1 MNYDITSLAISLVKE
16 MTITARNF
24 RYIDCDCN
32 FTYASRSTLSDKRI
46 IPKTICGERPRQ
58 RQRQF
63 QGSASFLSR
72 FSDGCRF
79 RKAAEKPLEARTEN
93 SSQWRTVLSSLHAY
107 FNVYRISA
115 RRLYKANRK
124 LVWSFKNDTLDSKH
138 RSNVLI
144 IY

>member
-1 MNYDITSLAISLVKE
+1 MTRRGTFATLIAIAILRMRLE
-16 MTITARNF
+16 AP
-24 RYIDCDCN
+24 
-32 FTYASRSTLSDKRI
+32 SRQMDRSEDNLRRET
-46 IPKTICGERPRQ
+46 PRR

-107 FNVYRISA
+107 FNVCRIPT
-115 RRLYKANRK
+115 RRRSYSTHRK
-124 LVWSFKNDTLDSKH
+124 SIWSFKND
-138 RSNVLI
+138 I
-144 IY
+144 

>member
-1 MNYDITSLAISLVKE
+1 MTRRGTFATLIAIAILCMRLEAPSR
-16 MTITARNF
+16 TNGSF
-24 RYIDCDCN
+24 RRQ
-32 FTYASRSTLSDKRI
+32 FA
-46 IPKTICGERPRQ
+46 ERDPD

-107 FNVYRISA
+107 FNVYRIPA
-115 RRLYKANRK
+115 RRRLYRANK
-124 LVWSFKNDTLDSKH
+124 KSVWFFKND
-138 RSNVLI
+138 I
-144 IY
+144 